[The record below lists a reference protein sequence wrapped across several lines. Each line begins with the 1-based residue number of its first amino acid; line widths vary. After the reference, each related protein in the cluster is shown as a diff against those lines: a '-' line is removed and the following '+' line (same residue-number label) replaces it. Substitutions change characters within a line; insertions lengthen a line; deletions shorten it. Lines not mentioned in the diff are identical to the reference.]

1 MKPARKKYVP
11 VVGPKLKILL
21 LGIFAMFALIGVNSV
36 YLVSIKLLEW
46 STKVTYQN
54 YFFQYMF
61 MVHLALGLALV
72 LPVIIFGICHIRNA
86 RNRPNRRAVRAGYAL
101 WISGLILLFTG
112 LALTRFIVDLRDPA
126 IRNVLYW
133 VHAIAPLAVV
143 WLFILH
149 RLAGRRI
156 KWKVG
161 VTWAAVAGLFALVM
175 TVMHSQNPTKWNI
188 AGPKDGEKYFFPSLV
203 KTSSG
208 NFIPADTLML
218 NDYCMQCH
226 QDVYNNWFHSAHHFS
241 SFSNPAYLASVRET
255 RKFSMEKDGNVNRS
269 RWCAGCHDVVPFL
282 SGEFED
288 ARFDDAN
295 YDLSKDP
302 MASAGITCVS
312 CHAII
317 NVNSTRGNAD
327 FTVEDPVLYPFTKSD
342 NSFLKWVNST
352 LIKSNPKFHKET
364 FLKPLHKT
372 PEFCSTCHKV
382 HLPPELNSYKWLR
395 GQNHYDSYH
404 LSGVSGHG
412 IQSWCYPP
420 KATDNCNQCHMPL
433 MASNDFGAKFFE
445 KDEKNPLHDKLTVHD
460 HMFPSANTAVNK
472 LLGSPEWV
480 NEKHEKFSEG
490 FIRVDLFGLKEG
502 GTIDAPLLAPLRP
515 EVPTLQPGKTY
526 LLETVVRTVKIGHPF
541 TQGTA
546 DSNEVWLDV
555 TVKSGPGVIEVSLRP
570 VQESIT
576 GSADSKLLPG
586 EQIIGRSGGIN
597 PEDGEVDPWSHFIN
611 VYMLDRNGNR
621 ISRRNP
627 QDIFTPL
634 YNHQIPPG
642 AADVI
647 HYAFTVPP
655 DVQGQITVD
664 VKLNY
669 RKFDTDYMRFFQG
682 DQFVKN
688 DLPISVL
695 AKDSVSFPVESTGA
709 RPIPVNSPSSVEAW
723 QRWNDYGIGL
733 FRKGEKGSSKG
744 ELRQAEL
751 AFAEVEKLG
760 RADGPLNRARVYI
773 KEGRLEEAVTALNLA
788 EQHNPPAPPWSVTWF
803 TGLVNKQNGHLDEA
817 IANFMTII
825 DMKDTQACLDRGFD
839 FSQDYVLL
847 AELGQTLFER
857 AKQERGE
864 ARKAERE
871 RLLNEATK
879 QFEKVLTFDSED
891 LTAHYNLA
899 LIYAQ
904 LGDPQRAQE
913 HRALHK
919 RYKPDDNAADR
930 AISTARM
937 NDPAANH
944 AAEQI
949 VIYDLQREG
958 AFELPSLP
966 SFAKQR

>member
-1 MKPARKKYVP
+1 VTILSRPSSESQVKPARKKYVP
-11 VVGPKLKILL
+11 AVGPKLKILL
-21 LGIFAMFALIGVNSV
+21 LAIFAMFALIGVNSV

-46 STKVTYQN
+46 YTGLTYQN
-54 YFFQYMF
+54 YFFQPMF
-61 MVHLALGLALV
+61 LMHLGLGLALV
-72 LPVIIFGICHIRNA
+72 VPVIVFGICHIRNA

-101 WISGLILLFTG
+101 WITGLILLFTG
-112 LALTRFIVDLRDPA
+112 ILLTRVEFGSVSLALNHPS
-126 IRNVLYW
+126 IRSALYW
-133 VHAIAPLAVV
+133 IHSIAPLAVV

-161 VTWAAVAGLFALVM
+161 VTWAAVAGVFALVM
-175 TVMHSQNPTKWNI
+175 TVMHSQNPNQWNI
-188 AGPKDGEKYFFPSLV
+188 AGPKDGGKYFEPSLV
-203 KTSSG
+203 RTASG
-208 NFIPADTLML
+208 GFIPSDTLML
-218 NDYCMQCH
+218 NEYCMECH
-226 QDVYNNWFHSAHHFS
+226 KDTYDNWFHSAHHFS

-282 SGEFED
+282 SGEFEHP
-288 ARFDDAN
+288 RFDDPS
-295 YDLSKDP
+295 YDLGQDP
-302 MASAGITCVS
+302 MASAGITCIS
-312 CHAII
+312 CHAITH
-317 NVNSTRGNAD
+317 VNSTRGNAD
-327 FTVEDPVLYPFTKSD
+327 FTIEDPVLYPFTKSD
-342 NSFLKWVNST
+342 NPFLKWVNFT

-372 PEFCSTCHKV
+372 AEFCSTCHKV

-395 GQNHYDSYH
+395 GQNHYDTYH

-412 IQSWCYPP
+412 IQSWYYPP

-445 KDEKNPLHDKLTVHD
+445 KDKNNPLHDTLTVHD
-460 HMFPSANTAVNK
+460 HLFPSANTAVNK

-502 GTIDAPLLAPLRP
+502 GTIDAPLIAPLRP
-515 EVPTLQPGKTY
+515 QVPTLQPGRTY
-526 LLETVVRTVKIGHPF
+526 LLETVVRTVKLGHPF
-541 TQGTA
+541 SQGTA
-546 DSNEVWLDV
+546 DSNEIWLDV
-555 TVKSGPGVIEVSLRP
+555 TLKAG
-570 VQESIT
+570 
-576 GSADSKLLPG
+576 DK
-586 EQIIGRSGGIN
+586 IIGRSGGMN
-597 PEDGEVDPWSHFIN
+597 PDDGEVDPWSHFIN

-655 DVQGQITVD
+655 DVQGEMISID

-669 RKFDTDYMRFFQG
+669 RKFDTEYMRFFQG
-682 DQFVKN
+682 DQFVRN
-688 DLPISVL
+688 DLPISIL
-695 AKDSVSFPVESTGA
+695 AKDSISFPVDHGG
-709 RPIPVNSPSSVEAW
+709 RYLIPVNSPSSIDPW

-751 AFAEVEKLG
+751 AFSEVEKLG

-788 EQHNPPAPPWSVTWF
+788 QQHDPPAPPWSVAWF

-825 DMKDTQACLDRGFD
+825 EMKDTQACLDRGFD

-847 AELGQTLFER
+847 GELGQTLFER
-857 AKQERGE
+857 AKQERGD

-871 RLLNEATK
+871 RLLKEAVA
-879 QFEKVLTFDSED
+879 QFEKALTFDSED
-891 LTAHYNLA
+891 LSAHYNLS

-904 LGDPQRAQE
+904 LGDQAKAEE

-930 AISTARM
+930 AIAIARM

-958 AFELPSLP
+958 AYELPAP
-966 SFAKQR
+966 PTTAMRR